1 MIFSQ
6 EMKEINR
13 GSEIIQTLLKYG
25 FEDFANNSP
34 VKILIPKGK
43 RIGWQK
49 DEKLLVKHSRWE
61 LIRMLLEELGPTFV
75 KLGQVLSNRN
85 DILPDE
91 LINEFEKLQSNVSAF
106 EYTTVKEIVEAELG
120 QTIEQQFQHFN
131 KKPLASASIG
141 QVHKAVLKEGGDLV
155 VVKVQRP
162 GIRKTIE
169 TDLAILKR
177 IVNQGEDYLEKK
189 YGITNAIEFVH
200 EFERTMQKE
209 LRYTAEA
216 RNIKQF
222 REYYKEDENFY
233 IPKVYK
239 EHSTDKIITLE
250 YCSGCKITDVKTLE
264 EWGID
269 PHEIAEI
276 GMNIYMKQ
284 IFEHGYF
291 HADPHPGNIIVKQDG
306 TVCLIDF
313 GMVGRLMKRDKNAF
327 AWSLISMAR
336 QDARSMARH
345 FRKLS
350 TQDNITNEKAFEA
363 DLNEIIEDYGM
374 LDVSET
380 NIAELGMRLQKVI
393 HKYQMRVPPSL
404 FLLLRALAMLEGI
417 GKTIHPNF
425 NTYDYVKPYGKKL
438 LKEVFS
444 TENMMEEMG
453 YRVSQFDYFVR
464 NFPYDVKEILGSLRR
479 GKLNVDINHQG
490 YIPVLDKFNNAANRM
505 ILAMLIVG
513 LMLSS
518 SIIMMADLPDSAK
531 TSYGIPTLSS
541 IGFLLAGALSLFLF
555 FKMFRSKK

>member
-13 GSEIIQTLLKYG
+13 GTEIVQTLLKYG

-49 DEKLLVKHSRWE
+49 NEKLLIKHSRWE
-61 LIRMLLEELGPTFV
+61 LIRMLCEELGPTFV

-91 LINEFEKLQSNVSAF
+91 LITEFEKLQSNVAPF
-106 EYTTVKEIVEAELG
+106 EYDTVKQIVESELG
-120 QTIEQQFQHFN
+120 HTLEHLFQHFN

-141 QVHKAVLKEGGDLV
+141 QVHKAVLKEGGELV

-162 GIRKTIE
+162 DIRKTIE
-169 TDLAILKR
+169 TDLALLKR
-177 IVNQGEDYLEKK
+177 IVNQGEDYLENKF
-189 YGITNAIEFVH
+189 GITNAIEFVE
-200 EFERTMQKE
+200 EFERTMHKE
-209 LRYTAEA
+209 LKYNVEA
-216 RNIKQF
+216 RNLRQF
-222 REYYKEDENFY
+222 REYYKEEKNFY
-233 IPKVYK
+233 IPKMYK
-239 EHSTDKIITLE
+239 QFSTDKVLTLE
-250 YCSGCKITDVKTLE
+250 YCSGCKITDIETLK
-264 EWGID
+264 EWGLD
-269 PHEIAEI
+269 PHEIAET
-276 GMNIYMKQ
+276 GMNVYMKQ

-291 HADPHPGNIIVKQDG
+291 HADPHPGNIIVQQDG
-306 TVCLIDF
+306 TICLIDF

-327 AWSLISMAR
+327 AWALVSMAR

-350 TQDNITNEKAFEA
+350 TQDNITNEKAFES
-363 DLNEIIEDYGM
+363 DLNEIIEDFGM

-380 NIAELGMRLQKVI
+380 NIAELGMRLQQVI
-393 HKYQMRVPPSL
+393 HKYKMRVPPSL
-404 FLLLRALAMLEGI
+404 FLLLRALAILEGV
-417 GKTIHPNF
+417 GKTIHPSF

-444 TENMMEEMG
+444 TENMIEEMG

-464 NFPYDVKEILGSLRR
+464 NFPYDIKEILGSLRR
-479 GKLNVDINHQG
+479 GKLNMEINHQG
-490 YIPVLDKFNNAANRM
+490 YIPILDKFNNAANRM
-505 ILAMLIVG
+505 ILAVLIVG

-531 TSYGIPTLSS
+531 TASGIPTLSMG
-541 IGFLLAGALSLFLF
+541 GFLIAGCLSLFLF